1 MASRSFTVF
10 QDAPGE
16 TRLRHRFADRPVLG
30 TRSGSQVN
38 VIAASESKGL
48 VIDKENYNPLTG
60 ERSSLAPGA
69 EKKRKTA
76 VLATKVVPAKP
87 GKKALKDKATEPQ
100 PEPKKR
106 KTVATAKKPKSIVD
120 KKEGKPSKTTAT
132 RKPKRST
139 PSRRVSPL
147 PRVEEEETGVVSTA
161 VVVNSRGQSP
171 GQAIIDSRCYELT
184 VQPLADVSGAYEVPS
199 STLELVT
206 NSPKLKGP
214 LRMIKERSVE
224 PELRDYCF
232 SPSDSLF
239 GKASSSLFGS
249 HSREISQ
256 QTLFND
262 DDGATQSTAT
272 TFSTPERQKIYS
284 AFTFCS
290 PSPSSK
296 RFREFGTRSVSP
308 TPFIIDVSSMI
319 PPADQALASSS
330 RVASAS
336 S

>member
-10 QDAPGE
+10 QDAPERNEATTSVRRVALGSG
-16 TRLRHRFADRPVLG
+16 TSRPVLG

-76 VLATKVVPAKP
+76 VLATKNLNQNQRNARRWPLQRSP
-87 GKKALKDKATEPQ
+87 SPLSTR
-100 PEPKKR
+100 KR
-106 KTVATAKKPKSIVD
+106 ESRARRP
-120 KKEGKPSKTTAT
+120 AT

-232 SPSDSLF
+232 S
-239 GKASSSLFGS
+239 A
-249 HSREISQ
+249 
-256 QTLFND
+256 
-262 DDGATQSTAT
+262 ATQSTAT

-308 TPFIIDVSSMI
+308 TPFIID
-319 PPADQALASSS
+319 ALASPSS